1 MQNRLLRTEIIFS
14 FLWLFLLAATGFAQE
29 SREAGFKARFLPPA
43 VDFGQA
49 LESSIDPETYV
60 LGPGDMLQVDLW
72 GEMPTSFQ
80 MIVTPEGT
88 LLLPTVGK
96 IEVGGLT
103 LSKVKEVVKKRVL
116 RQYRNVDVTT
126 TLIKLRN
133 VRISVTGAV
142 FRPGV
147 YVATSTDRVSEVIER
162 AGGFTD
168 VEEAKWRALSSDLG
182 LQSSVAMTEASKRR
196 IRILH
201 SDGSISH
208 ADILKYMLT
217 GDLTYNPVVRDGD
230 VIYVPVRED
239 NINLCGIFGAV
250 RAPGYFEYAPGDR
263 LTDLIALAHGLS
275 LEADSLMAEIVRFS
289 PDQVSTFTVPIDLSL
304 VFSPESQIH
313 DIPLMPDDRV
323 YIRFKPHFHEKHQ
336 VTLVGEV
343 RFPGTYAIEEDQTC
357 LSEIIEMAGGVTSEA
372 SLAAAERFRVAREEV
387 VDPEFE
393 RLKAMEVS
401 DMSDSEYEYFKIKSL
416 ERPGKVSIN
425 LSGLLEHRDKT
436 YEVLLRDGDYIRIP
450 KLSKVVKVTGH
461 VNNPGLIPYDP
472 EWDYHYY
479 IEKAGGFTSKARIG
493 KVRIIKRASGERLK
507 PQKGRPLEAG
517 DTVWVPEK
525 PDRDYWGFF
534 KETLAFVGNLAT
546 VYLVIQQATK

>member
-1 MQNRLLRTEIIFS
+1 MKLHKMNKDGAWK
-14 FLWLFLLAATGFAQE
+14 LWLLLAVFLTLPEKTSPQE
-29 SREAGFKARFLPPA
+29 LAEAVLQPPVA
-43 VDFGQA
+43 PTELGQA
-49 LESSIDPETYV
+49 MERTINIDDYL
-60 LGPGDMLQVDLW
+60 LGPGDGLRISLW
-72 GEMPTSFQ
+72 GDMPTSFNTV
-80 MIVTPEGT
+80 VTPEGT
-88 LLLPTVGK
+88 ILLPTVGSMD
-96 IEVGGLT
+96 VQGLT
-103 LSKVKEVVKKRVL
+103 LSTVKRMVKEQLLKR
-116 RQYRNVDVTT
+116 YRNVEITT
-126 TLIKLRN
+126 TLVRLRSR
-133 VRISVTGAV
+133 RIPVTGAV
-142 FRPGV
+142 RNPGIFIASSV
-147 YVATSTDRVSEVIER
+147 DRVSQVIAK
-162 AGGFTD
+162 AGGFIEKSET
-168 VEEAKWRALSSDLG
+168 SSI
-182 LQSSVAMTEASKRR
+182 QASKRR
-196 IRILH
+196 VKVLH
-201 SDGSISH
+201 WDGSVGY
-208 ADILKYMLT
+208 ADIQRYEVT
-217 GDLTYNPVVRDGD
+217 GDLTSNPVVRDGD
-230 VIYVPVRED
+230 VVYVPVRED

-250 RAPGYFEYAPGDR
+250 RAPGYFEYVPGDKF
-263 LTDLIALAHGLS
+263 TDLLALAHGLTMD
-275 LEADSLMAEIVRFS
+275 ADSLMAEIVRFG
-289 PDQVSTFTVPIDLSL
+289 PDHVSTFTVPVDLSL
-304 VFSPESQIH
+304 VFSPESEIH
-313 DIPLMPDDRV
+313 DIPLLPDDRV

-336 VTLVGEV
+336 VTIVGEV

-372 SLAAAERFRVAREEV
+372 SLAEAEMFRVAREEV

-393 RLKAMEVS
+393 RLKGMEVS
-401 DMSDSEYEYFKIKSL
+401 DMSDSEYEYFKMKAR

-436 YEVLLRDGDYIRIP
+436 YEVLLRDGDHITIP

-517 DTVWVPEK
+517 DTVWIPER